1 MTTEEYLKT
10 VGLKKKT
17 MNENLKESYGHFDIS
32 DDITLSDMLC
42 QTAEEASELPQACL
56 KLSRKLNGRNPVSEK
71 LTTNDL
77 NDNLKE
83 EIADIINCIFHLRYD
98 FNIDFK
104 GIDDIIKSKNERWK
118 NRLERAKNNE

>member
-10 VGLKKKT
+10 IGLKEKT
-17 MNENLKESYGHFDIS
+17 MNEKLKESYGHFDIS
-32 DDITLSDMLC
+32 NDITLSDMLC
-42 QTAEEASELPQACL
+42 QTAEESSELSQACL

-71 LTTNDL
+71 LTIDNL

-83 EIADIINCIFHLRYD
+83 EIADVINCIFHLKYD
-98 FNIDFK
+98 FNISLK

-118 NRLERAKNNE
+118 NRLERGKNHE

>member
-42 QTAEEASELPQACL
+42 QTAEEASELSQACL